1 MYNVVKIKNNNLEKF
16 LIVSVIVGENLK
28 ILSFEVLCIMLFKL
42 WIII

>member
-16 LIVSVIVGENLK
+16 LIVSVGENLK

>member
-16 LIVSVIVGENLK
+16 LIVSVGENLK
-28 ILSFEVLCIMLFKL
+28 ILSFEVLCIMLLKL